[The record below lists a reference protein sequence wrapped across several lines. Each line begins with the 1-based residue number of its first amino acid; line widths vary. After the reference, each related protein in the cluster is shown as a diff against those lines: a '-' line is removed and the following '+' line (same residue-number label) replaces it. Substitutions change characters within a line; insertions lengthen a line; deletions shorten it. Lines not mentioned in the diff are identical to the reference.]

1 MKAIK
6 LEAVIDE
13 RHELHLKLP
22 EHVKVGRAEV
32 IVMFNEDD
40 DLSQN
45 QQMHKATTQPLRTFG
60 QFRGQIQIGDD
71 FNNQRLSLLMQLAA
85 VAKSLI

>member
-22 EHVKVGRAEV
+22 DNIKAGRAEV
-32 IVMFNEDD
+32 IVMVEDDD
-40 DLSQN
+40 DLSREQPVLEE
-45 QQMHKATTQPLRTFG
+45 ATRPRRKFG
-60 QFRGQIQIGDD
+60 QFRGQIQIADD
-71 FNNQRLSLLMQLAA
+71 FDDPLPDDFWA
-85 VAKSLI
+85 